1 MIENEDELRNKVIEN
16 LKNVYD
22 PEIPA
27 NVYDFGLIY
36 EIDFEEKENNLH
48 CIIMMTL
55 TSPACPVAQTL
66 VELVKYAALAVDSI
80 DEVKVHI
87 TFKPMWTKDMM
98 TDDAREIMELSGSVI

>member
-1 MIENEDELRNKVIEN
+1 MVENENILKEKVIEN

-36 EIDFEEKENNLH
+36 EINFEKKENNLH
-48 CIIMMTL
+48 CTVMMTL

-66 VELVKYAALAVDSI
+66 VEMVKYATLAVDTI

-87 TFKPMWTKDMM
+87 TFRPAWDKSMM

>member
-1 MIENEDELRNKVIEN
+1 MIENEYILKEKVIEN

-36 EIDFEEKENNLH
+36 EIDFEEREIGVY
-48 CIIMMTL
+48 CTIMMTL

-66 VELVKYAALAVDSI
+66 VEMIKYAGLAVDGI

-87 TFKPMWTKDMM
+87 TFRPAWNKSMM